1 MNAQFKKGVLELCV
15 LTLLKN
21 KDAYGYELAERISSK
36 IEIAEGTLYPLLRK
50 LSSDGL
56 CDTYISA
63 ESGGPP
69 RKYYR
74 LTAKGREAESELR
87 REWLSFADSVRQLM
101 EDDNENK
108 EDMP

>member
-15 LTLLKN
+15 LTLLK
-21 KDAYGYELAERISSK
+21 KRDTYGYELAERISSR

-50 LSSDGL
+50 LKSDGI

-69 RKYYR
+69 RKYYT
-74 LTAKGREAESELR
+74 LTEKGQKSETELR
-87 REWLSFADSVRQLM
+87 LEWMDFVDSVKQIM
-101 EDDNENK
+101 EDDNG
-108 EDMP
+108 

>member
-15 LTLLKN
+15 LALLN
-21 KDAYGYELAERISSK
+21 KKDTYGYELAERISSR

-50 LSSDGL
+50 LKSDGL

-69 RKYYR
+69 RKYYT
-74 LTAKGREAESELR
+74 LTDKGRKAETQLR
-87 REWLSFADSVRQLM
+87 DEWESFADSVRQIM
-101 EDDNENK
+101 EDDNE
-108 EDMP
+108 